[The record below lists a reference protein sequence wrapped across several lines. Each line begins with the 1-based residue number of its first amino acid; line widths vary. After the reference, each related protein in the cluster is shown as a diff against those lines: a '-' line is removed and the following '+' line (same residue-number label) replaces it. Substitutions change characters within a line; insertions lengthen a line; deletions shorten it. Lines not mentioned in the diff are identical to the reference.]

1 MCIRDR
7 NSGAIVKPLINEKP
21 EFDLERYKKEHP
33 EEFTTV
39 PSENGE
45 LPVEP
50 STPTVNENNSDGLD
64 TTTTKPNS
72 STERKKSTITDQENQ
87 TEKKSPVATSSAKD
101 KQTLPKTSDPTAPLG
116 LLGFITT
123 ALGLF
128 GFKKKH

>member
-1 MCIRDR
+1 MCIRDSS
-7 NSGAIVKPLINEKP
+7 SGAIVEPLVNEKP
-21 EFDLERYKKEHP
+21 EFDLEKYKKEHS

-50 STPTVNENNSDGLD
+50 STPTVNENNSDGSD

-87 TEKKSPVATSSAKD
+87 TEKKSPVVTSSAKD